1 MGIMGF
7 GLVFYDMKQHTIVP
21 YRSHPV
27 LKNMGY
33 TSTVNDI
40 IYRKRTNEL
49 CFATWDDG
57 VWFYNVK
64 AGKAHVINT
73 VTNPELSDICIYS
86 LLEDSKGNLWL
97 GTRSGVF
104 ILDTEQRLHSLNDW

>member
-1 MGIMGF
+1 MDGNHGIRSG
-7 GLVFYDMKQHTIVP
+7 FYDMEQHTIVP

-64 AGKAHVINT
+64 AGKAHVVNT

-104 ILDTEQRLHSLNDW
+104 IWIRNKGFIL

>member
-49 CFATWDDG
+49 CFATWMMECG
-57 VWFYNVK
+57 SIMSK
-64 AGKAHVINT
+64 PGKHT
-73 VTNPELSDICIYS
+73 
-86 LLEDSKGNLWL
+86 
-97 GTRSGVF
+97 
-104 ILDTEQRLHSLNDW
+104 

>member
-1 MGIMGF
+1 MFRNVLNEKCSESYGF

-73 VTNPELSDICIYS
+73 PERVPNHRFPFESS
-86 LLEDSKGNLWL
+86 NKE
-97 GTRSGVF
+97 
-104 ILDTEQRLHSLNDW
+104 

>member
-1 MGIMGF
+1 MDGNHGIRSG
-7 GLVFYDMKQHTIVP
+7 FYDMEQHTIVP

-64 AGKAHVINT
+64 AGKAHVVNT

-86 LLEDSKGNLWL
+86 LLEDSKGICGWGHVRECLFWIRNK
-97 GTRSGVF
+97 GF
-104 ILDTEQRLHSLNDW
+104 IL